1 MRHLTTLSLFLA
13 ATPAH
18 AQTTEPPP
26 PEESSA
32 VERASGEVEAQ
43 NDESRAVSGDEI
55 LVVATRYKGQI
66 DAPQAPIATFDED
79 DIQALGATSIADLLT
94 KVSPQTG
101 SGRGR
106 SGAGGGFPLILV
118 NGQRITNF
126 REMRNYPP
134 EAIKRVEILP
144 EEVALRYGSPPNTR
158 VVNLILK
165 DNFNSRRIEGGYS
178 LPTRGG
184 FASWNTEATLLKIK
198 KLNRFTITAS
208 ATDTSPLFEDERD
221 VVQAATSIPTVSS
234 DPSQAANRSLIA
246 DSRTIGLNT
255 AWTKGLGKD
264 GMKGAITLSGE
275 ANRSDSRSFSGL
287 NAALLTAPGGAT
299 ALRTLPDPLER
310 VNRTTSVAAGAG
322 YSTSFGKWQLAA
334 TVDGT
339 HAESRTLIDRRAD
352 TSPLVAAA
360 AAGTLPITGPLP
372 ALPAAGQDLALNNSE
387 RVESLIT
394 LSGRPMRVPAGP
406 VSLTLKAGITWID
419 FASLD
424 QRSTA
429 GPVSLNRFRVQGGVN
444 LAVPLTSRREKFGAA
459 AGDITLNLSAN
470 LSNVSDFGSVN
481 DWSAGVTWAPT
492 EKLNLQASY
501 IVNQEAPA
509 VSQLG
514 NPVTQTFNVPVYD
527 FSTGQTALVTVTGG
541 GNPLLKREQQR
552 DIKLSATWVLPFLKD
567 SNMLVEWFR
576 NRSTD
581 VTSSFPLLTPAIE
594 AAYPGRVTRDGT
606 GRLTAIDQR
615 PVTFAKQESSKLR
628 WGFNLSGGVGKQ
640 PDANG
645 MMAPAAP
652 KGGAPGAR
660 PPGTGATPA
669 AAAPLA
675 SAGPPPAP
683 RPAGAPPRGG
693 GGGRGGG
700 FMGAMMGGGG
710 PPGRWSL
717 GVYHTVQFDNVI
729 TVSPTGPVLDQ
740 LNGQALSSSGTPRH
754 TIEFNG
760 GVFYKGFGSFFQGS
774 WIAPTTLKSTGLPGT
789 SDLRFGSNT
798 SVTLVLFAEFSVM
811 PKLTK
816 SVPFLKGAQLSLRVE
831 NLFDSVQTVTDGA
844 GTVPLSYQRSYLDP
858 RGRVISLGFRKP
870 F

>member
-1 MRHLTTLSLFLA
+1 MRHLTTLSLILA
-13 ATPAH
+13 ATPAY

-26 PEESSA
+26 PAESSA
-32 VERASGEVEAQ
+32 VDRASDEVEEQ
-43 NDESRAVSGDEI
+43 DGQVRAVSGDEI
-55 LVVATRYKGQI
+55 LVIATRYKGQI
-66 DAPQAPIATFDED
+66 DAPQAPIATFDEAE
-79 DIQALGATSIADLLT
+79 IQALGATSIADLLT

-126 REMRNYPP
+126 REMRNYPA

-165 DNFNSRRIEGGYS
+165 DNFSSRRIEAGYS

-184 FASWNTEATLLKIK
+184 FASWQTEATLLKIR
-198 KLNRFTITAS
+198 KLNRFTVTAS
-208 ATDTSPLFEDERD
+208 ASDTSPLFENERD
-221 VVQAATSIPTVSS
+221 VVQAAASLPTVSG
-234 DPSQAANRSLIA
+234 DPGQAAYRSLIA
-246 DSRTIGLNT
+246 DSRSFGLNT
-255 AWTKGLGKD
+255 AWTKGMGKD
-264 GMKGAITLSGE
+264 GMKGSVTLSAE
-275 ANRSDSRSFSGL
+275 ANRTDSRSFSGL
-287 NAALLTAPGGAT
+287 NAVLLTAPGGAT
-299 ALRTLPDPLER
+299 ALRTLPGPLER

-322 YSTSFGKWQLAA
+322 YSTSFGKWQFAA

-339 HAESRTLIDRRAD
+339 HAESQTLIDRRAD
-352 TSPLVAAA
+352 TGGLVAAA
-360 AAGTLPITGPLP
+360 AAGTLPITGALP
-372 ALPAAGQDLALNNSE
+372 ALAAAGQDLALNNSE
-387 RVESLIT
+387 RIESLVT

-406 VSLTLKAGITWID
+406 VSLTLKTGITWID
-419 FASLD
+419 FDSLD
-424 QRSTA
+424 QRSTS
-429 GPVSLNRFRVQGGVN
+429 GPVSLGRFRVQGGVN
-444 LAVPLTSRREKFGAA
+444 LAIPLTSRRDKFGAG
-459 AGDITLNLSAN
+459 AGDITVNLSGN
-470 LSNVSDFGSVN
+470 WSHLSDFGTVN

-514 NPVTQTFNVPVYD
+514 NPVIQTFNVPVYD
-527 FSTGQTALVTVTGG
+527 FSTGQTVLVTTTGG
-541 GNPLLKREQQR
+541 GNPQLKREQQR
-552 DIKLSATWVLPFLKD
+552 DIKLSATWTLPFL
-567 SNMLVEWFR
+567 SNSNVLVEWFR

-581 VTSSFPLLTPAIE
+581 VTSNFPLLTPAIE
-594 AAYPGRVTRDGT
+594 AAFPGRVTRDGT
-606 GRLTAIDQR
+606 GRLIAIDQR
-615 PVTFAKQESSKLR
+615 PVTFARQDSSRLR

-645 MMAPAAP
+645 VMAPAAP
-652 KGGAPGAR
+652 RGGAPGAR
-660 PPGTGATPA
+660 P
-669 AAAPLA
+669 AAPAPVPA
-675 SAGPPPAP
+675 SSGTPPAP
-683 RPAGAPPRGG
+683 RPAGAPARAGG

-740 LNGQALSSSGTPRH
+740 LNGQGLTASGTPRH
-754 TIEFNG
+754 SFEFNG

-774 WIAPTTLKSTGLPGT
+774 WIAPTTLESTGLPGT

-798 SVTLVLFAEFSVM
+798 NVTLVLFAEFSVM

-816 SVPFLKGAQLSLRVE
+816 TVPFLKGAQLSLRVE

-870 F
+870 L

>member
-1 MRHLTTLSLFLA
+1 MRHLTTLSLILA
-13 ATPAH
+13 ATPAF
-18 AQTTEPPP
+18 AQTTEPAPP
-26 PEESSA
+26 AEGSA
-32 VERASGEVEAQ
+32 VEKASGDVDAQ
-43 NDESRAVSGDEI
+43 ADEGRAVSGDEI
-55 LVVATRYKGQI
+55 LVVATRYQGQV
-66 DAPQAPIATFDED
+66 DAPQAPIATFDEAE
-79 DIQALGATSIADLLT
+79 IQALGATSIGDLLT

-106 SGAGGGFPLILV
+106 GGAGGGFPLILV

-165 DNFNSRRIEGGYS
+165 DNFSSRRIEVGYS

-184 FASWNTEATLLKIK
+184 FASWSTEATLLKIK

-208 ATDTSPLFEDERD
+208 ATDTSPLFEEERD
-221 VVQAATSIPTVSS
+221 VLQSASSTPTVAS
-234 DPSQAANRSLIA
+234 DPSPAANRSLIG
-246 DSRTIGLNT
+246 DSRTFGLNT

-264 GMKGAITLSGE
+264 GMKGSVTLSGE

-287 NAALLTAPGGAT
+287 NAVLLTAPGGAT

-310 VNRTTSVAAGAG
+310 VNRTTSVSAGAG
-322 YSTSFGKWQLAA
+322 YSASFGRWQFAA
-334 TVDGT
+334 TVDGN
-339 HAESRTLIDRRAD
+339 HSESRTLIDRRAD
-352 TSPLVAAA
+352 TSSLVTAAS
-360 AAGTLPITGPLP
+360 AGTLPITGILP
-372 ALPAAGQDLALNNSE
+372 TLSPAAQDLALNNSE
-387 RVESLIT
+387 RIESLVTI
-394 LSGRPMRVPAGP
+394 SGRPMRVPGGP
-406 VSLTLKAGITWID
+406 VSLTFKGGLTWID
-419 FASLD
+419 FDSLD

-444 LAVPLTSRREKFGAA
+444 LAVPLTSRRENFGAK
-459 AGDITLNLSAN
+459 AGDITLNFSVNWSHLSD
-470 LSNVSDFGSVN
+470 VGMVN
-481 DWSAGVTWAPT
+481 DWSTGVTWAPT

-501 IVNQEAPA
+501 IVNQEAPTI
-509 VSQLG
+509 SQLG

-527 FSTGQTALVTVTGG
+527 FSTGQTSLVTLTGG

-552 DIKLSATWVLPFLKD
+552 DIKLSATWTLPFLQN

-581 VTSSFPLLTPAIE
+581 VTASFPLLTPAIE
-594 AAYPGRVTRDGT
+594 AAYPSRVTRDGT
-606 GRLTAIDQR
+606 GRLIGIDQR
-615 PVTFAKQESSKLR
+615 PITFAKQNSSKLR
-628 WGFNLSGGVGKQ
+628 WGFNLSGGLGKQ

-645 MMAPAAP
+645 MMPGAAP
-652 KGGAPGAR
+652 RGGAPGPR
-660 PPGTGATPA
+660 PAGAGAPPPA
-669 AAAPLA
+669 APPVAAGAL
-675 SAGPPPAP
+675 PAP
-683 RPAGAPPRGG
+683 RPAGGPPRGGG

-717 GVYHTVQFDNVI
+717 GVYHTVQFENVI

-740 LNGQALSSSGTPRH
+740 LNGQALSGSGSPRH
-754 TIEFNG
+754 SLEFNG

-774 WIAPTTLKSTGLPGT
+774 WIAPTTLESSGLPGT

-798 SVTLVLFAEFSVM
+798 NVTLVLFAEFSVM

-816 SVPFLKGAQLSLRVE
+816 TVPFLKGAQLSLRFE
-831 NLFDSVQTVTDGA
+831 NLFDTVQTVTDGT
-844 GTVPLSYQRSYLDP
+844 GTVPISYQRSYLDP

-870 F
+870 L